1 MAFNEFRDMVSRREY
16 VAFLNS
22 IVKYGCWK
30 ISHQL
35 LDPFAEVKWNRMA
48 NQCVIPK
55 YAKITLPDKHCVVQG
70 RRKTVVAKRP
80 LPYVFVVTHKAKQ
93 AGDNN
98 IT

>member
-1 MAFNEFRDMVSRREY
+1 MDAGKFQIR
-16 VAFLNS
+16 
-22 IVKYGCWK
+22 CWIHMPK
-30 ISHQL
+30 SS
-35 LDPFAEVKWNRMA
+35 ENRMA
-48 NQCVIPK
+48 DQCVIPK
-55 YAKITLPDKHCVVQG
+55 YAEITLPDKHCVVQG